1 MKSTFFAQNR
11 ERLVNTLPDESITIL
26 FAGQAPHMSPHMS
39 ADAHYKFVPN
49 RNFYYV
55 TGIDEPNVIFM
66 LKKFG
71 NCVEET
77 LFIEKSDP
85 VMEKWVG
92 KTVSKE
98 EAEKISGIKKVV
110 YLDSFEKTMSN
121 ILFTENVKHLYL
133 DLERREWN
141 GTETKTL
148 AFAKHV
154 REQYPHVTIGNVYP
168 NICELRVFKTEEEIE
183 IMKEAIAVTKDG
195 IYNVLKHAKADIME
209 YELEAQFDFTLKSS
223 GIKHHAFNTIL
234 ASGKNATVLHY
245 EDNDAQIQNGDLVL
259 LDLGAQKDYY
269 NADISYTFPAN
280 GTFSSRQKQI
290 YNIVL
295 KALKETT
302 EIIKPGLKF
311 AALNEHAKK
320 VLAEGCKAVG
330 LIQEDEELSKYY
342 YHGVSHFLGLDTHD
356 VGTYKDRV
364 LEEGMVITI
373 EPGLYIEEES
383 IGIRIEDDILVTK
396 DGYEN
401 LSKDIIREVEEIEA
415 FMSVNNEHVKGK
427 QAVVK

>member
-1 MKSTFFAQNR
+1 
-11 ERLVNTLPDESITIL
+11 
-26 FAGQAPHMSPHMS
+26 MS

-49 RNFYYV
+49 RNFYYL

-71 NCVEET
+71 NSVEET
-77 LFIEKSDP
+77 LFIGKSDP

-92 KTVSKE
+92 KTVSSE
-98 EAEKISGIKKVV
+98 EAEGISGIKKVV

-121 ILFTENVKHLYL
+121 ILFTENAKHLYL
-133 DLERREWN
+133 DIERRDWN

-154 REQYPHVTIGNVYP
+154 REKYPHVTIGNVYP

-183 IMKEAIAVTKDG
+183 IIKEAIAVTKDG
-195 IYNVLKHAKADIME
+195 IYNVLKNAKAGMME

-302 EIIKPGLKF
+302 ALIKPGLKF
-311 AALNEHAKK
+311 AALNEHTKK
-320 VLAEGCKAVG
+320 VLAEECKAIG

-356 VGTYKDRV
+356 VGTYKDRM

-373 EPGLYIEEES
+373 EPGLYIEGES

-401 LSKDIIREVEEIEA
+401 LSKDIIREVEEIEE
-415 FMSVNNEHVKGK
+415 FMSVNNEHVKGN

>member
-26 FAGQAPHMSPHMS
+26 FAGQAPHMS

-49 RNFYYV
+49 RNFYYL

-71 NCVEET
+71 HSVEET

-85 VMEKWVG
+85 VMEKWDG

-98 EAEKISGIKKVV
+98 DAEQISGIKKVV
-110 YLDSFEKTMSN
+110 YIESFEKTMAN
-121 ILFTENVKHLYL
+121 TLFTENVKHLYL
-133 DLERREWN
+133 DLERREWK

-148 AFAKHV
+148 AFAKYV
-154 REQYPHVTIGNVYP
+154 REQYPHVLIGNVYP
-168 NICELRVFKTEEEIE
+168 HICELRVFKTEEEIE
-183 IMKEAIAVTKDG
+183 IIKEAIAVTKEG
-195 IYNVLKHAKADIME
+195 IYNVLKHAKADVME
-209 YELEAQFDFTLKSS
+209 YELEAHFDFTLKSS

-269 NADISYTFPAN
+269 NADISYTFPAS

-302 EIIKPGLKF
+302 ELIKPGLKF
-311 AALNEHAKK
+311 TALNEHTKK
-320 VLAEGCKAVG
+320 VLAEECKAIG

-383 IGIRIEDDILVTK
+383 IGIRIEDDILITK

-401 LSKDIIREVEEIEA
+401 LSKDIIRTVEEIEE
-415 FMSVNNEHVKGK
+415 FMRENNVNVKEDE
-427 QAVVK
+427 VVTK

>member
-1 MKSTFFAQNR
+1 MR
-11 ERLVNTLPDESITIL
+11 SI
-26 FAGQAPHMSPHMS
+26 
-39 ADAHYKFVPN
+39 
-49 RNFYYV
+49 
-55 TGIDEPNVIFM
+55 
-66 LKKFG
+66 
-71 NCVEET
+71 
-77 LFIEKSDP
+77 
-85 VMEKWVG
+85 
-92 KTVSKE
+92 
-98 EAEKISGIKKVV
+98 
-110 YLDSFEKTMSN
+110 
-121 ILFTENVKHLYL
+121 
-133 DLERREWN
+133 
-141 GTETKTL
+141 
-148 AFAKHV
+148 
-154 REQYPHVTIGNVYP
+154 
-168 NICELRVFKTEEEIE
+168 
-183 IMKEAIAVTKDG
+183 
-195 IYNVLKHAKADIME
+195 
-209 YELEAQFDFTLKSS
+209 QF
-223 GIKHHAFNTIL
+223 L

-311 AALNEHAKK
+311 AALIEHTKK
-320 VLAEGCKAVG
+320 VLAEECKAIG

-401 LSKDIIREVEEIEA
+401 LSKDIIREVEEIEE
-415 FMSVNNEHVKGK
+415 FMSVNNEHVKGN

>member
-11 ERLVNTLPDESITIL
+11 ERLMKTLPNESIMIL
-26 FAGQAPHMSPHMS
+26 FAGQAPHMS

-49 RNFYYV
+49 RNFYYL
-55 TGIDEPNVIFM
+55 TGIDEPNVIFT

-71 NCVEET
+71 NSVEET

-98 EAEKISGIKKVV
+98 DAEQISGIKKVV
-110 YLDSFEKTMSN
+110 YIESFEKTIAN
-121 ILFTENVKHLYL
+121 TLFAENVKHVCL

-148 AFAKHV
+148 AYAKHV
-154 REQYPHVTIGNVYP
+154 REQYPHITIGNVYP
-168 NICELRVFKTEEEIE
+168 SICELRVFKTEEEIE
-183 IMKEAIAVTKDG
+183 IIKEAIAITKDG
-195 IYNVLKHAKADIME
+195 IYNVLKHAKSDMME
-209 YELEAQFDFTLKSS
+209 YELEANFDFTLKSS

-245 EDNDAQIQNGDLVL
+245 EDNDAQIQKGDLVL

-269 NADISYTFPAN
+269 NADISYTFPAS

-302 EIIKPGLKF
+302 ELIKPGVKF
-311 AALNEHAKK
+311 AALNEHTKK
-320 VLAEGCKAVG
+320 VLTEECKAIG

-373 EPGLYIEEES
+373 EPGLYIEEEA

-415 FMSVNNEHVKGK
+415 FMRENNVNVTEDE
-427 QAVVK
+427 VVTK

>member
-11 ERLVNTLPDESITIL
+11 ERLANTLPDESITIL
-26 FAGQAPHMSPHMS
+26 FAGQAPHMS

-49 RNFYYV
+49 RNFYYL

-71 NCVEET
+71 NSVEET

-85 VMEKWVG
+85 VMEKWDG

-98 EAEKISGIKKVV
+98 DAEQISGIKKVV
-110 YLDSFEKTMSN
+110 YIESFEKTMAN
-121 ILFTENVKHLYL
+121 TLFTENVKHLYL
-133 DLERREWN
+133 DLERREWK

-148 AFAKHV
+148 AFAKYV
-154 REQYPHVTIGNVYP
+154 REQYPHVLIGNVYP
-168 NICELRVFKTEEEIE
+168 HICELRVFKTEEEIE
-183 IMKEAIAVTKDG
+183 IIKEAIAVTKEG
-195 IYNVLKHAKADIME
+195 IYNVLKHAKADVME
-209 YELEAQFDFTLKSS
+209 YELEAHFDFTLKSS

-269 NADISYTFPAN
+269 NADISYTFPAS

-302 EIIKPGLKF
+302 ELIKPGLKF
-311 AALNEHAKK
+311 TALNEHTKK
-320 VLAEGCKAVG
+320 VLAEECKAIG

-383 IGIRIEDDILVTK
+383 IGIRIEDDILITK

-401 LSKDIIREVEEIEA
+401 LSKDIIRTVEEIEE
-415 FMSVNNEHVKGK
+415 FMRENNVNVKEDE
-427 QAVVK
+427 VVTK

>member
-1 MKSTFFAQNR
+1 MKSTFFTQNR
-11 ERLVNTLPDESITIL
+11 ERLVKTLPEECITIL
-26 FAGQAPHMSPHMS
+26 FAGQAPHMS

-49 RNFYYV
+49 RNFYYL
-55 TGIDEPNVIFM
+55 TGINEPNVIFM

-71 NCVEET
+71 NSVEET

-85 VMEKWVG
+85 VLEKWVG

-98 EAEKISGIKKVV
+98 EAEKLSGIKKVV
-110 YLDSFEKTMSN
+110 YIESFEKTMSN
-121 ILFTENVKHLYL
+121 TLFTENVKHVNL
-133 DLERREWN
+133 DLELREWK
-141 GTETKTL
+141 GIETKTL

-154 REQYPHVTIGNVYP
+154 REQYPHITIGNVYP

-183 IMKEAIAVTKDG
+183 IIKEAIAVTKEG
-195 IYNVLKHAKADIME
+195 IYNVLKHAKADMME
-209 YELEAQFDFTLKSS
+209 YELEAHFDFTLKSS

-245 EDNDAQIQNGDLVL
+245 EDNDAKVGQSDLVL

-269 NADISYTFPAN
+269 NADISYTFPAT

-302 EIIKPGLKF
+302 ELIKPGLKF
-311 AALNEHAKK
+311 AALNEHTKK
-320 VLAEGCKAVG
+320 VLAEECKAIG
-330 LIQEDEELSKYY
+330 LIQEDEELTKYY

-401 LSKDIIREVEEIEA
+401 LSKDIIREVEEIEE
-415 FMSVNNEHVKGK
+415 FMRENNVNVKEDE
-427 QAVVK
+427 VVTK

>member
-1 MKSTFFAQNR
+1 
-11 ERLVNTLPDESITIL
+11 
-26 FAGQAPHMSPHMS
+26 MS

-49 RNFYYV
+49 RNFYYL

-71 NCVEET
+71 NSVEET

-92 KTVSKE
+92 KTVSSE
-98 EAEKISGIKKVV
+98 EAEGISGIKKVV

-121 ILFTENVKHLYL
+121 ILFTENAKHLYL
-133 DLERREWN
+133 DIERRDWN

-154 REQYPHVTIGNVYP
+154 REKYPHVTIGNVYP

-183 IMKEAIAVTKDG
+183 IIKEAIAVTKDG
-195 IYNVLKHAKADIME
+195 IYNVLKNAKAGMME

-302 EIIKPGLKF
+302 ALIKPGLKF
-311 AALNEHAKK
+311 AALNEHTKK
-320 VLAEGCKAVG
+320 VLAEECKAIG

-356 VGTYKDRV
+356 VGTYKDRM

-373 EPGLYIEEES
+373 EPGLYIEGES

-401 LSKDIIREVEEIEA
+401 LSKDIIREVEEIEE
-415 FMSVNNEHVKGK
+415 FMSVNNEHVKGN

>member
-11 ERLVNTLPDESITIL
+11 ERLTKTLPDESITIL
-26 FAGQAPHMSPHMS
+26 FAGQAPHMS
-39 ADAHYKFVPN
+39 ADGHYKFVPN

-71 NCVEET
+71 NSVEEI

-92 KTVSKE
+92 KTVSSE
-98 EAEKISGIKKVV
+98 EAEKISGVKKVV

-121 ILFTENVKHLYL
+121 ILFTENAKHIYL

-141 GTETKTL
+141 GTETKVLT
-148 AFAKHV
+148 FAKHI
-154 REQYPHVTIGNVYP
+154 REQYPHVLIGNVYP
-168 NICELRVFKTEEEIE
+168 NICELRVFKTEEEVE
-183 IMKEAIAVTKDG
+183 IIKEAIAVTKEG
-195 IYNVLKHAKADIME
+195 IYNVLKHAKADMME
-209 YELEAQFDFTLKSS
+209 YELEAHFDFTLKSS
-223 GIKHHAFNTIL
+223 GIKHHAFHTIL

-245 EDNDAQIQNGDLVL
+245 ENNDAQIQNGDLVL

-269 NADISYTFPAN
+269 NADISYTFPAS

-302 EIIKPGLKF
+302 ELIKPGVKF
-311 AALNEHAKK
+311 AALNEHTKK
-320 VLAEGCKAVG
+320 VLAEECKEIG
-330 LIQEDEELSKYY
+330 LIQDDEELSKYY

-364 LEEGMVITI
+364 LEAGMVITI
-373 EPGLYIEEES
+373 EPGLYIEEEA

-401 LSKDIIREVEEIEA
+401 LSKDIIREVEEIEE
-415 FMSVNNEHVKGK
+415 FMSENNEHIKRN

>member
-11 ERLVNTLPDESITIL
+11 ERLTKTLPDESITIL
-26 FAGQAPHMSPHMS
+26 FAGQALHMS

-49 RNFYYV
+49 RNFYYL

-71 NCVEET
+71 NSVEET

-92 KTVSKE
+92 KTVSSE
-98 EAEKISGIKKVV
+98 EAEGISGIKKVV

-121 ILFTENVKHLYL
+121 ILFTENAKHLYL
-133 DLERREWN
+133 DIERREWN

-183 IMKEAIAVTKDG
+183 IIKEAIAITQDG
-195 IYNVLKHAKADIME
+195 IYNVLKYAKAGMME

-311 AALNEHAKK
+311 AALNEHTKK
-320 VLAEGCKAVG
+320 VLAEECKAIG

-401 LSKDIIREVEEIEA
+401 LSKDIIREVEEIEE
-415 FMSVNNEHVKGK
+415 FMSVNNEHVKGN

>member
-1 MKSTFFAQNR
+1 MKSTFFTQNR
-11 ERLVNTLPDESITIL
+11 ERLVKTLPEESITIL
-26 FAGQAPHMSPHMS
+26 FAGQAPHMS

-49 RNFYYV
+49 RNFYYL

-71 NCVEET
+71 NSVEET

-85 VMEKWVG
+85 VLEKWVG

-98 EAEKISGIKKVV
+98 EAEKLSGIKKVV
-110 YLDSFEKTMSN
+110 YIESFEKTMSN
-121 ILFTENVKHLYL
+121 TLFTENVKYVNL
-133 DLERREWN
+133 DLELREWK

-154 REQYPHVTIGNVYP
+154 REQYPHITIGNVYP

-183 IMKEAIAVTKDG
+183 IIKEAIAVTKEG
-195 IYNVLKHAKADIME
+195 IYNVLKHAKADMME
-209 YELEAQFDFTLKSS
+209 YELEAHFDFTLKSS

-245 EDNDAQIQNGDLVL
+245 EDNDAKVGQSDLVL

-269 NADISYTFPAN
+269 NADISYTFPAS

-302 EIIKPGLKF
+302 ELIKPGLKF
-311 AALNEHAKK
+311 AALNEHTKK
-320 VLAEGCKAVG
+320 VLAEECKAIG
-330 LIQEDEELSKYY
+330 LIQEDQELTKYY

-401 LSKDIIREVEEIEA
+401 LSKDIIREVEEIEE
-415 FMSVNNEHVKGK
+415 FMKENNVNVKEDE
-427 QAVVK
+427 VVTK

>member
-1 MKSTFFAQNR
+1 MKSTFFTQNR
-11 ERLVNTLPDESITIL
+11 ERLVKTLPEESITIL
-26 FAGQAPHMSPHMS
+26 FAGQAPHMS

-49 RNFYYV
+49 RNFYYL
-55 TGIDEPNVIFM
+55 TGINEPNVIFM

-71 NCVEET
+71 NSVEET

-85 VMEKWVG
+85 VLEKWVG

-98 EAEKISGIKKVV
+98 EAEKLSGIKKVV
-110 YLDSFEKTMSN
+110 YIESFEKTMSN
-121 ILFTENVKHLYL
+121 TLFTENVKHVNL
-133 DLERREWN
+133 DLELREWK

-154 REQYPHVTIGNVYP
+154 REQYPHITIGNVYP

-183 IMKEAIAVTKDG
+183 IIKEAITVTKEG
-195 IYNVLKHAKADIME
+195 IYNVLKHAKADMME
-209 YELEAQFDFTLKSS
+209 YELEAHFDFTLKSS

-245 EDNDAQIQNGDLVL
+245 EDNDAKVGQSDLVL

-269 NADISYTFPAN
+269 NADISYTFPAT

-302 EIIKPGLKF
+302 ELIKPGLKF
-311 AALNEHAKK
+311 AALNEHTKK
-320 VLAEGCKAVG
+320 VLAEECKAIG

-401 LSKDIIREVEEIEA
+401 LSKDIIRSVEEIEE
-415 FMSVNNEHVKGK
+415 FMRENNVNVKEDE
-427 QAVVK
+427 VVTK